1 MEHGPPGL
9 PGPPAAPPV
18 ALAFRCVSAPA
29 ATRPLATADEYAW
42 ARTARR
48 GE

>member
-1 MEHGPPGL
+1 MERGRPGL
-9 PGPPAAPPV
+9 PGLPAAPPAV
-18 ALAFRCVSAPA
+18 LAFRCVSVRA